1 MLKFKTFIFNPF
13 QVNTYLIFD
22 NQTNEGWLI
31 DPGND
36 REKENVVLSNF
47 IGTNKITISKVINT
61 HGHIDHLFGLNYV
74 KKNISE
80 EIYFP
85 FPDLVLLEHIE
96 RQSDMIGMP
105 ISKIEKPKFDLQSF
119 EEIALGDSK
128 VEIRKTPG
136 HSPGGTV
143 LVFHSDKKVITGDTL
158 FYESIG
164 RTDIWGGD
172 FATLKNS
179 IETQIFS
186 LPDDYEILPGHGP
199 ATTVGHEKKNNPFL

>member
-1 MLKFKTFIFNPF
+1 MLEFKTFVFNPL

-22 NQTNEGWLI
+22 NQTKEGWLI
-31 DPGND
+31 DPGNN

-47 IGTNKITISKVINT
+47 IDINGITISKVLNT

-74 KKNISE
+74 RKNISE

-105 ISKIEKPKFDLQSF
+105 ISKIEKPKHDLQSF

-158 FYESIG
+158 FHESIG

-172 FATLKNS
+172 FATLKKS

-186 LPDDYEILPGHGP
+186 LPDDYEILPGHGS
-199 ATTVGHEKKNNPFL
+199 TTIVGHEKKNNPFL